1 MRIDTKQISIL
12 GSMWTIRSA
21 TKEEEP
27 RFEKT
32 GGDGFCDSSTR
43 NIVILDIP
51 DDECTI
57 ADIPAY
63 ARQCIRHEIIHAFF
77 HESGLWVNSNNTDAW
92 AMNEEMVDWI
102 ALQHEKLHDA
112 FRQAGALDDTI
123 ADLSVPI
130 VVDGKEFSD
139 LVAKLIN
146 NDERFV
152 SKAVRGGSNV

>member
-1 MRIDTKQISIL
+1 MKLDTKQISIL
-12 GSMWTIRSA
+12 GSLWKIRSA

-43 NIVILDIP
+43 EIVILDMP

-77 HESGLWVNSNNTDAW
+77 HESGLWVNSDSTDVW

-102 ALQHEKLHDA
+102 AIQHEKLHEA
-112 FRQAGALDDTI
+112 FRQAGALDDPTYKAPKPVMI
-123 ADLSVPI
+123 
-130 VVDGKEFSD
+130 
-139 LVAKLIN
+139 
-146 NDERFV
+146 DESSGPFRCTCGENH
-152 SKAVRGGSNV
+152 A